1 MKIFLAGA
9 TGAVGQSLITQLT
22 RQGHTVV
29 GTTRSAA
36 RAPLLRAL
44 GAEPVV
50 LDALDRDAVLAAVA
64 AAQPD
69 AIVSQLTALAGLTD
83 MRRFERA
90 FALTNR
96 LRTEGTGHLLEAARR
111 SGIERVVVQSFT
123 GWPNMRGGDPS
134 VLRDERD
141 PLDPELPQQL
151 RATRDA
157 IVEQE
162 QLVTAAGG
170 VALRYGALYGPGT
183 GIVPGG
189 EQWEALRARKFPLV
203 GDGGG
208 VWSFVHVDDAAGAVV
223 AALDRWTPGEV
234 YNVCDDDPAP
244 TREWLPA
251 LAAAAGA
258 KPPLHLPR
266 WVGRLLGAH
275 LVTLMCEIRGSSNAK
290 AKRMLGWEPAWPSW
304 RDGFAALAD
313 GAATGLSRPAAS
325 ASRGA

>member
-1 MKIFLAGA
+1 MNIFLAGA
-9 TGAVGQSLITQLT
+9 TGAVGQSLITQLI

-29 GTTRSAA
+29 GITRSAS
-36 RAPLLRAL
+36 RAPLLKAL

-96 LRTEGTGHLLEAARR
+96 LRTEGTSHLLEAARVN
-111 SGIERVVVQSFT
+111 GVERVVVQSFT
-123 GWPNMRGGDPS
+123 GWPNLRGGDPS
-134 VLRDERD
+134 VLRDERV
-141 PLDPELPQQL
+141 PLDPDLPQQL

-189 EQWEALRARKFPLV
+189 DQWETVRARKFPLV
-203 GDGGG
+203 GDSGG
-208 VWSFVHVDDAAGAVV
+208 VWSFVHVDDAASATV
-223 AALDRWTPGEV
+223 AALERWTPGEV
-234 YNVCDDDPAP
+234 YNVCDDRPAP
-244 TREWLPA
+244 VREWLPV
-251 LAAAAGA
+251 LATAAGA
-258 KPPLHLPR
+258 KPPRHVPR
-266 WVGRLLGAH
+266 WVGGLLGAH

-290 AKRMLGWEPAWPSW
+290 AKRRLGWEPAWPSW
-304 RDGFAALAD
+304 RDGFAALA
-313 GAATGLSRPAAS
+313 ATDRPAPAS
-325 ASRGA
+325 AAAHASAR